1 MRPGRAPVIDG
12 LAVAAVLGITTAVL
26 ATDVVEDLTPVLV
39 PLAGGALL
47 RARWAVAI
55 LSIALVWGAHSV
67 GQDTRHLQSSCI
79 DGRSVIVAGRVLGLP
94 RVTAVVTRF
103 DLELE
108 EIVPIPGCPAPGPRR
123 LRVSWYEAPAL
134 ESGERWALEIR
145 TRALRSHRNPGGF
158 DYVGWALQ
166 QGVDAAGTVRRGARM
181 PEQPALARALSLATM
196 HRLRAAIAD
205 WIAGTGARNAAILS
219 ALAVGDAREVSD
231 GQWEL
236 FRRTGTIHLL
246 VISGLHIVIA
256 VVCGVLLGR
265 GLARALPSVLRRHG
279 EKPVAAALGAAVAVG
294 YSLLAGFTLP
304 VARACVMSLLGLA
317 WWLAARLVP
326 AYRILGIVLAVLLV
340 TDPRALLDTSLWLS
354 FGATAILVAYFA
366 PRRGLPWSSG
376 WLRVQFV
383 MAASMCPVLAASV
396 GQLAWIAPLAN
407 VVAVP
412 LVSVLVVPLLLGA
425 LILVPWWGDAA
436 TAVVRLADLLCDV
449 LLRGLEWIAD
459 APTTTVAMPNP
470 WLLLASFIAAS
481 AMLLPLRAWQR
492 ACLLPALILVLH
504 RPVASLPVG
513 EVGVWVLDV
522 GQGLAILVDTAR
534 HRLLYDAGA
543 AYPSGFDLGAAVVA
557 PAIEATGDARL
568 DLLVVS
574 HGDMDHRGGVESV
587 RERVDVRA
595 MLSGAAEF
603 AAPSCR
609 RGQTWQWDGVR
620 FYVLG
625 PDGSEV
631 SDNDGSC
638 VLAIRTVRGGA
649 LLAGDIGSRAEGR
662 LVRTGGPLAADLLV
676 APHHGSRT
684 SSSPQFLAA
693 VAPAVAAFSA
703 GFGNRFA
710 HPHADVVARYVGQG
724 VRWRSTATSGAL
736 RWRSEVP
743 GALTSWSHEAA
754 LTGAAALRTDE

>member
-1 MRPGRAPVIDG
+1 MRPGPAPVIDG
-12 LAVAAVLGITTAVL
+12 LAAAAVLGITAAVL
-26 ATDVVEDLTPVLV
+26 AIDVVAGLTWVLV
-39 PLAGGALL
+39 PLAVWALL
-47 RARWAVAI
+47 RARWAVAM
-55 LSIALVWGAHSV
+55 LSTALVWGSHSV
-67 GQDTRHLQSSCI
+67 AQDTRHLQSSCI
-79 DGRSVIVAGRVLGLP
+79 DGRSAIVAGRVLGLP
-94 RVTAVVTRF
+94 RVTTVVTRF

-108 EIVPIPGCPAPGPRR
+108 EAVPVAGCRGPGPRR

-145 TRALRSHRNPGGF
+145 VRALRSHGNPGGF

-181 PEQPALARALSLATM
+181 REEPVLVRARALGTV
-196 HRLRAAIAD
+196 HRLRAAIAE
-205 WIAGTGARNAAILS
+205 WIAGTGAGNAAILS
-219 ALAVGDAREVSD
+219 ALAVGDAREVTD

-265 GLARALPSVLRRHG
+265 GLSRAVPSVLRRHG
-279 EKPVAAALGAAVAVG
+279 EKPVAAAFGAAVAVG
-294 YSLLAGFTLP
+294 YSMLAGFTLP

-317 WWLAARLVP
+317 WWLAARHVP
-326 AYRILGIVLAVLLV
+326 AYRMLAIVLAVLLV
-340 TDPRALLDTSLWLS
+340 SDPRALLDTSLWLS

-376 WLRVQFV
+376 WFRVQFV
-383 MAASMCPVLAASV
+383 MAAAMCPVLAASV

-407 VVAVP
+407 IVAVP

-425 LILVPWWGDAA
+425 LTLAPWWADAA
-436 TAVVRLADLLCDV
+436 AAVVRLADRLCDA
-449 LLRGLEWIAD
+449 LLAGLDWIAD
-459 APTTTVAMPNP
+459 APTTTIAVPDP
-470 WLLLASFIAAS
+470 WLLLASFVAAS
-481 AMLLPLRAWQR
+481 AVLLPLRGWQR
-492 ACLLPALILVLH
+492 ACLLPALVLALH
-504 RPVASLPVG
+504 RPATPVPVG
-513 EVGVWVLDV
+513 EVRVWVLDV
-522 GQGLAILVDTAR
+522 GQGLAILVDTAH

-543 AYPSGFDLGAAVVA
+543 AYPSGFDLGAAVVT

-587 RERVDVRA
+587 RDRVDVRA

-625 PDGSEV
+625 PDGSQV

-638 VLAIRTVRGGA
+638 VLAIRTRHGSA

-662 LVRTGGPLAADLLV
+662 LVRAGGPLAADLLV

-684 SSSPQFLAA
+684 SSSTQFLAA
-693 VAPAVAAFSA
+693 VAPTVAAFSA
-703 GFGNRFA
+703 GLGNRFA
-710 HPHADVVARYVGQG
+710 HPHADVVARYVEQG

-743 GALTSWSHEAA
+743 GALTPWSHEATV
-754 LTGAAALRTDE
+754 TGAAALRTDE